1 MSGSSRYN
9 WRLLFLLCRLS
20 IMDKL
25 SIAPMLDITDRH
37 CRVFFRLFSPHV
49 RLYTEMIHCGAILFG
64 DRQRFLEFNP
74 VEHPLAIQLGGSDP
88 KQLAE
93 AAKIAEDYGYD
104 EVNLNVGCPSDR
116 VQAGRFGAC
125 LMAEPTLVAE
135 CVSAMSA
142 AVDIAV
148 TVKNRIGIDDQPERE
163 SLWRFVEVVS
173 DAGCSE
179 FIVHAR
185 KAWLK
190 GLSPKDNRSIPPL
203 DYALVYA
210 LKHDF
215 KDIDISIN
223 GGINTLEEVQQQLQH
238 VDGVMI
244 GRAPIDNPW
253 MLSQVH
259 AIYKEQTAP
268 FEFRHELVAA
278 YCQYIETQL
287 GRGVWLKHMVAPL
300 MGLYKGEPNAKF
312 WRRFLAERCKE
323 PGAGVG
329 LIYEAAESM
338 KLSSE
343 R

>member
-1 MSGSSRYN
+1 
-9 WRLLFLLCRLS
+9 
-20 IMDKL
+20 MDKL

-37 CRVFFRLFSPHV
+37 CRYFFRLFSPHI

-64 DRQRFLEFNP
+64 DRQRFLEFDP
-74 VEHPLAIQLGGSDP
+74 AEHPLAIQLGGSDP

-93 AAKIAEDYGYD
+93 VAKIAQDQGYD

-125 LMAEPTLVAE
+125 LMAEPELVAE

-142 AVDIAV
+142 VTRIPI
-148 TVKNRIGIDDQPERE
+148 TVKNRIGIDDQAEQE
-163 SLWRFVEVVS
+163 SLWKFVEVVS
-173 DAGCSE
+173 QAGCDE

-190 GLSPKDNRSIPPL
+190 GLSPKDNRSVPPL
-203 DYALVYA
+203 DYPLVHA
-210 LKHDF
+210 LKQDF
-215 KDIDISIN
+215 PQLQISIN
-223 GGINTLEEVQQQLQH
+223 GGINSLEGVQQQLQY

-253 MLSQVH
+253 LLSAVH
-259 AIYKEQTAP
+259 TLYNEALPAFT
-268 FEFRHELVAA
+268 FRHELVDA
-278 YCQYIETQL
+278 YCAYIETQL

-312 WRRFLAERCKE
+312 WRRHLAERCKAPDAGIE
-323 PGAGVG
+323 LIYQAAEKMKLGAGDDTDLAG
-329 LIYEAAESM
+329 
-338 KLSSE
+338 
-343 R
+343 

>member
-1 MSGSSRYN
+1 
-9 WRLLFLLCRLS
+9 
-20 IMDKL
+20 MDKL

-37 CRVFFRLFSPHV
+37 CRVFFRLFSPHI

-64 DRQRFLEFNP
+64 DRQRFLQFDP

-88 KQLAE
+88 AQLAE
-93 AAKIAEDYGYD
+93 VAKIAEDYGYD

-125 LMAEPTLVAE
+125 LMAEPELVAE

-142 AVDIAV
+142 TVKIPV
-148 TVKNRIGIDDQPERE
+148 TVKNRIGIDDQAERE
-163 SLWRFVEVVS
+163 SLWRFIEVVS
-173 DAGCSE
+173 VAGCSE

-190 GLSPKDNRSIPPL
+190 GLSPKDNRTIPPL
-203 DYALVYA
+203 DYPLVHA
-210 LKHDF
+210 LKQDF
-215 KDIDISIN
+215 EQLEVSIN
-223 GGINTLEEVQQQLQH
+223 GGINTLEEVQQQLQY

-259 AIYKEQTAP
+259 TIYNEETAP

-278 YCQYIETQL
+278 YCHYIETQL
-287 GRGVWLKHMVAPL
+287 SQGVWLKHMVAPL
-300 MGLYKGEPNAKF
+300 MGLYKGQPNAKF

-323 PGAGVG
+323 PGAGVE
-329 LIYEAAESM
+329 LIYEAAEHM
-338 KLSSE
+338 KLSGV
-343 R
+343 RD